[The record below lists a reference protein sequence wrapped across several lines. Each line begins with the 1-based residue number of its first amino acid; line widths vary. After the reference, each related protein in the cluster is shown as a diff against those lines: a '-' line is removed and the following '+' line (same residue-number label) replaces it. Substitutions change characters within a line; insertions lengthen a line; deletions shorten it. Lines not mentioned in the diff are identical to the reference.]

1 MRGCASGGGTIRQ
14 TPTSGRFAAAG
25 PLRKAVFRLTFP
37 LDGSALAC
45 LTASPWPTAAK
56 SSYGLPAT
64 RWKLRRAIKA
74 LNAVLA
80 SLRLEK
86 HPDKTTI
93 GRIGRG
99 FDFLGFHFGPDG
111 LQVARQ
117 TLANFMKKASWLYE
131 QERNGA
137 GAPDALGMYV
147 RRWLG
152 WARAAL
158 SCAGKDGKRRSA
170 GNAVLLTIL
179 GDVALSMDGQNFLL
193 PSSSPNDARI
203 NQFLPTRGGG
213 LIPGVGLRYGFVGLV
228 VADGGFGDIYYDL
241 QILAG
246 KHAGFKMYMVCGLPL
261 ATQYGV
267 NLPSQTVLAQYR
279 G

>member
-1 MRGCASGGGTIRQ
+1 MDRLALYITDRRILNLLGQYMKRISECGGVFFEHECGISLGCPLSPLMGAFFLHELDEHMERTGLFYV
-14 TPTSGRFAAAG
+14 RFMDDI
-25 PLRKAVFRLTFP
+25 LV
-37 LDGSALAC
+37 LA
-45 LTASPWPTAAK
+45 P
-56 SSYGLPAT
+56 T

-80 SLRLEK
+80 SLRLKK

-179 GDVALSMDGQNFLL
+179 GDVTLTFDGQNFLL

-203 NQFLPTRGGG
+203 NQFLPSRGERRLGGPNSRCRGSIGG
-213 LIPGVGLRYGFVGLV
+213 LG
-228 VADGGFGDIYYDL
+228 
-241 QILAG
+241 
-246 KHAGFKMYMVCGLPL
+246 
-261 ATQYGV
+261 
-267 NLPSQTVLAQYR
+267 
-279 G
+279 